1 MTMADSLTDA
11 IVQWLVDAGS
21 ITKRQLERAKAE
33 LSRRRN
39 ATLPDVLIDLSIV
52 EKAEV
57 QAAKLALMAS
67 MRPAESQASLQARQV
82 LSMAFRSVSREVER
96 LERSAAK
103 EPKRGVQTMRISP
116 DDED

>member
-1 MTMADSLTDA
+1 MAETMADA
-11 IVQWLVDAGS
+11 IVQWLLDAGA
-21 ITKRQLERAKAE
+21 ITKRQLKRATDE

-39 ATLPDVLIDLSIV
+39 ATLPEVLVDMQLV
-52 EKAEV
+52 ERAEV
-57 QAAKLALMAS
+57 QAAKLALMATQK
-67 MRPAESQASLQARQV
+67 PAESTASLQARQV

-96 LERSAAK
+96 LEKRAAE